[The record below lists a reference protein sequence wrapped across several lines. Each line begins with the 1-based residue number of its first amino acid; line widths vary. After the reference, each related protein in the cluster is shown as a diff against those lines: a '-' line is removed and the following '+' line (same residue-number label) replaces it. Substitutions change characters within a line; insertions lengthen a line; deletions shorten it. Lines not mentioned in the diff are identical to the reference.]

1 MRNAFRDGRFC
12 TIRRPFRRS
21 GPDFR
26 SSRSARPVFVLFL
39 WKYGAKF
46 VSVRLYDAINE
57 MRRLSREGVPFSF
70 SFMSYNSSQGT
81 SDGVVYVRRARTMS
95 RESLE
100 FNQNAEMQE
109 RYMDLDTMQPRRF
122 WHPLLMTLNGEKVT
136 V

>member
-1 MRNAFRDGRFC
+1 
-12 TIRRPFRRS
+12 
-21 GPDFR
+21 
-26 SSRSARPVFVLFL
+26 
-39 WKYGAKF
+39 
-46 VSVRLYDAINE
+46 
-57 MRRLSREGVPFSF
+57 MRRLSREGRPFSF

-81 SDGVVYVRRARTMS
+81 SEGVVYVRRARTMS

-100 FNQNAEMQE
+100 FNQNAEQQE

>member
-1 MRNAFRDGRFC
+1 M
-12 TIRRPFRRS
+12 
-21 GPDFR
+21 
-26 SSRSARPVFVLFL
+26 
-39 WKYGAKF
+39 K
-46 VSVRLYDAINE
+46 LYDAINE
-57 MRRLSREGVPFSF
+57 MRRLSREGRPFSF
-70 SFMSYNSSQGT
+70 SFMSYNSSRGT